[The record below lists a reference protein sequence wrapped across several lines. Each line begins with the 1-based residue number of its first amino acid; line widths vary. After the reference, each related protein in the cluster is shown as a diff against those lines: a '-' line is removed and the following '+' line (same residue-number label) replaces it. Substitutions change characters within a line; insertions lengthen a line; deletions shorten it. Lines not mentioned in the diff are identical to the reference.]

1 MFSKFFY
8 KRVTFITG
16 RQKKGELFCF
26 NNIREMVKEGRELIS
41 PLSAAQVSIENDK
54 GPHLLLG
61 EFHASGSRLDLRKRG

>member
-1 MFSKFFY
+1 
-8 KRVTFITG
+8 
-16 RQKKGELFCF
+16 
-26 NNIREMVKEGRELIS
+26 MVKEGRELIS